1 MLLVGLTGGLGSGK
15 STVAGMLASKGAVVL
30 DADEFAR
37 EAVGAGTAGL
47 EQVVARFG
55 PAVLQP
61 GGELDRA
68 ALACIVF
75 SDERARRD
83 LEAIVH
89 PAVWQMI
96 EQGIAANSGTDKV
109 VVITSPL
116 LVEMGMNEMCDV
128 VVVLDLD
135 KETQVGRAVERGM
148 NEADARAR
156 IAAQGSRELRNEAA
170 DIIVDNDGA
179 PEALRASVEGLWQD
193 LSARAT
199 GSV

>member
-15 STVAGMLASKGAVVL
+15 STVARMLASKGAIVL
-30 DADEFAR
+30 DADEFAK
-37 EAVGAGTAGL
+37 EAVDVGTAGL
-47 EQVVARFG
+47 KQVVFRFG
-55 PAVLQP
+55 PAVVQS

-68 ALACIVF
+68 ALAAIVF
-75 SDERARRD
+75 SDAGARRD

-89 PAVWQMI
+89 PAVWRMI

-109 VVITSPL
+109 VVIASPL
-116 LVEMGMNEMCDV
+116 LVEMGMDEMCDV

-135 KETQVGRAVERGM
+135 PETQVARAVERGM
-148 NEADARAR
+148 KEADARAR